1 MNRQVFWQR
10 MVSDYESCT
19 PKSKAHFEAAKRH
32 QVRGG
37 SHNLRLFE
45 PYPFYDVDC
54 SGARVRDLDGNEY
67 VDFWQGHYANILGHN
82 PPVIGKL
89 LQEEFGK
96 GKGLHTGFPSSLQ
109 LELAREVCRMTGAE
123 RVRFTTSGS
132 LVTLYAV
139 MLSRGFTGRNLALKV
154 RGGWHGAQPYLLKG
168 ITAYQNGL
176 SNRES
181 AGLHS
186 SCPEEILTVRFN
198 DLSHLEEVFREW
210 GERLACFILEPFI
223 GEGGFLFVDPDY
235 LRRARELT
243 SQYGVVLI
251 LDEIIS
257 GFRFHCGPLSA
268 LYGVI
273 PDIWALG
280 KVMGGGMPV
289 TALAG
294 KAEVLELCNPAAG
307 SRRVRFEGGTFSA
320 HPATLLAGL
329 SMLRYLAE
337 NATQIYSRIN
347 ALGEKVRNEI
357 PRVFERHG
365 IHCSCT
371 GHPNAVVPGS
381 SMAMIQF
388 PKAGRTVTNPEE
400 NWNDEVCDPQMREK
414 IMRLAFVTRGFH
426 TVHGFGSICTAHTE
440 AEVDAFLE
448 AADEIARVLATS

>member
-1 MNRQVFWQR
+1 MNRQAFWQR
-10 MVSDYESCT
+10 IVREYETRT
-19 PKSKAHFEAAKRH
+19 PKSRAHFEAAIQY

-45 PYPFYDVDC
+45 PYPFYDVSC

-82 PPVIGKL
+82 PPEILEVL
-89 LQEEFGK
+89 HEELGK
-96 GKGLHTGFPSSLQ
+96 GRGLHTGFPSSLQ
-109 LELAREVCRMTGAE
+109 VELAAEVCRLTGAE

-154 RGGWHGAQPYLLKG
+154 SGGWHGAQPYLLKG
-168 ITAYQNGL
+168 ITAYQGGL
-176 SNRES
+176 KNRES
-181 AGLHS
+181 AGLHP
-186 SCPEEILTVRFN
+186 SCPEEIVTVRFN
-198 DLSHLEEVFREW
+198 DCSHLEEVFQQH

-235 LRRARELT
+235 LRRARKLT
-243 SQYGVVLI
+243 SEYGVVLI

-257 GFRFHCGPLSA
+257 GFRFHCGPLSS
-268 LYGVI
+268 LYGVT

-280 KVMGGGMPV
+280 KIMGGGMPV

-294 KAEVLELCNPAAG
+294 RADILELCNPAAG
-307 SRRVRFEGGTFSA
+307 PRRVRFEGGTFSA
-320 HPATLLAGL
+320 HPSTLLAGL
-329 SMLRYLAE
+329 TMLRHLAA
-337 NATQIYSRIN
+337 NAGEIYPQIN
-347 ALGEKVRNEI
+347 ALGEKVRREI

-365 IHCSCT
+365 IYSACT

-388 PKAGRTVTNPEE
+388 PQPGRAVTNPEE
-400 NWNDEVCDPQMREK
+400 NWNDEVCDHQMREK
-414 IMRLAFVTRGFH
+414 VIRLAFVTRGFH

-440 AEVDAFLE
+440 ADVERFLE
-448 AADEIARVLATS
+448 AADEIAGVLGAS